1 MDKSIELI
9 KEVSS
14 LANQIKSHN
23 QATYDFFIKMV
34 EDGKLNEEDFY
45 KLALIAN
52 KEKICREVKNCLTI
66 EKKKREIIFNNKL
79 KLPAIKNTNSY
90 TEDWRAYFDRL
101 CSVVSDEDMQDIW
114 AKILVK
120 ETVQPGSVSKAMLN
134 TFSLLD
140 NVSAKCFEKICS
152 LTFEVNEKGENSKI
166 PLILYDDVI
175 CEIIT
180 EWSDDISDELKEKFY
195 AYENYIP
202 GQKEIEYLAE
212 LNLLKTSEAY
222 RECDIYSIEEMKLNF
237 AVGDKKFDATSPYD
251 ADENRYYV
259 CVGQVLFTQT
269 GLALYNAISRNIE
282 KYQYLYDVLKT
293 YIEYRSRE

>member
-9 KEVSS
+9 KGVSS

-66 EKKKREIIFNNKL
+66 EKKKREIIFNNKF

-152 LTFEVNEKGENSKI
+152 LTFEVNE
-166 PLILYDDVI
+166 
-175 CEIIT
+175 
-180 EWSDDISDELKEKFY
+180 
-195 AYENYIP
+195 
-202 GQKEIEYLAE
+202 
-212 LNLLKTSEAY
+212 
-222 RECDIYSIEEMKLNF
+222 
-237 AVGDKKFDATSPYD
+237 
-251 ADENRYYV
+251 
-259 CVGQVLFTQT
+259 
-269 GLALYNAISRNIE
+269 
-282 KYQYLYDVLKT
+282 
-293 YIEYRSRE
+293 